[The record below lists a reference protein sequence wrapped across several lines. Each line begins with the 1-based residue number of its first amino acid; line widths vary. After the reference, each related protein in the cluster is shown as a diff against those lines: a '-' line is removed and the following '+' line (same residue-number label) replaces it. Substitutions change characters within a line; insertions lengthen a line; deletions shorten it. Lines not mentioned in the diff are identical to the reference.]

1 MDKMLI
7 AVFERESQ
15 AHAAAGA
22 MNKLAEESLL
32 LIYAVAVIVKDL
44 AKISVVDFKINN
56 RGHSVLGVPTRSLI
70 KLLGA
75 PYDFTD
81 DGNSRVLSDRMID
94 LANAG
99 VDAIFL
105 DDVTRHLLPGKA
117 AMVCEIEEETTNA
130 MNIPLESQGGTVFRC
145 RRRESMDVQIAKELD
160 ALRSEIQTLETQVL
174 QRPEESK
181 PQLQPKLNRARASFE
196 ATKDRARQHAAS
208 IKREA
213 EAKIVLLQEQ
223 IVKANGPSKARL
235 ERLADEIRV
244 EYVNRATK
252 LNVAWQSAGDVSR
265 RVFSSSCLTDT
276 PA

>member
-7 AVFERESQ
+7 AVFERERQ
-15 AHAAAGA
+15 AHTAAGA
-22 MNKLAEESLL
+22 VNKLAEESLL
-32 LIYAVAVIVKDL
+32 FIYAVAVIVKDL
-44 AKISVVDFKINN
+44 AKISVVDFKINH
-56 RGHSVLGVPTRSLI
+56 RGHSVLGGPTRSLI
-70 KLLGA
+70 NLLAA

-81 DGNSRVLSDRMID
+81 DGKSWVLSDRMID
-94 LANAG
+94 VANAG

-105 DDVTRHLLPGKA
+105 DDVTRHLLPGRA

-130 MNIPLESQGGTVFRC
+130 MNIFLVSRGGTVFRC
-145 RRRESMDVQIAKELD
+145 RRRERMDVQITKELD
-160 ALRSEIQTLETQVL
+160 ALHREIQTLDTQVL

-181 PQLQPKLNRARASFE
+181 SQLQPKLNRVRASFE

-208 IKREA
+208 AKREA

-244 EYVNRATK
+244 EYVNRASK
-252 LNVAWQSAGDVSR
+252 LNLAWQFAADVF
-265 RVFSSSCLTDT
+265 V
-276 PA
+276 

>member
-15 AHAAAGA
+15 AQAAACA

-44 AKISVVDFKINN
+44 AKTSVIDFKIIN
-56 RGHSVLGVPTRSLI
+56 RGHSVLGIPTQSLI
-70 KLLGA
+70 QLLAA

-81 DGNSRVLSDRMID
+81 DGHSRILSDRMID
-94 LANAG
+94 VANAG

-117 AMVCEIEEETTNA
+117 AMVCEIEEETTHET
-130 MNIPLESQGGTVFRC
+130 NIPLESRGGTVFRC

-160 ALRSEIQTLETQVL
+160 ALRSEIQTLVL
-174 QRPEESK
+174 QRPMESK
-181 PQLQPKLNRARASFE
+181 PQLELKLNRARASFE
-196 ATKDRARQHAAS
+196 ATKDRVRQHAAS

-213 EAKIVLLQEQ
+213 EAKIALLQEQ

-235 ERLADEIRV
+235 EWLADEIRV

-252 LNVAWQSAGDVSR
+252 LNLAWQFADDGFAV
-265 RVFSSSCLTDT
+265 CLLYV
-276 PA
+276 

>member
-22 MNKLAEESLL
+22 MKKLAKESLL
-32 LIYAVAVIVKDL
+32 LIYAFAVIVKDL
-44 AKISVVDFKINN
+44 AKISVVDFKIKN
-56 RGHSVLGVPTRSLI
+56 RGDSVLGVPTRSLI
-70 KLLGA
+70 KLLAA
-75 PYDFTD
+75 PYDSTD

-94 LANAG
+94 MANAG
-99 VDAIFL
+99 VEAIFL
-105 DDVTRHLLPGKA
+105 DEVGRHLLPGKA

-130 MNIPLESQGGTVFRC
+130 TNILLESRGGIIFRC

-160 ALRSEIQTLETQVL
+160 ALHNEIQTLETQVL
-174 QRPEESK
+174 QNPEESK

-223 IVKANGPSKARL
+223 IVKANGPSKVRL

-252 LNVAWQSAGDVSR
+252 LNLASQFAADVFA
-265 RVFSSSCLTDT
+265 V
-276 PA
+276 